1 MYAGNTEIL
10 AGNSIVKKFLIF
22 LKISL
27 GIQSRSEIWPELAQ
41 TYRVQI
47 LTFHIKPR
55 CACLF
60 PLKVKQKC
68 MYRKHHQTEN
78 DQLLIN

>member
-10 AGNSIVKKFLIF
+10 AGNS
-22 LKISL
+22 
-27 GIQSRSEIWPELAQ
+27 ELAQ

-47 LTFHIKPR
+47 MTFHIKPR
-55 CACLF
+55 WACLF

-68 MYRKHHQTEN
+68 MYRKQHQTEN